1 MAIKL
6 FDIKADRLMRTL
18 LVALL
23 TIPLLFCG
31 DVALGEP
38 AKTKP
43 PPAALVVTAPVEQ
56 AQVRPPLT
64 LVGTTQPRYTA
75 EVACEVEGLVERLDA
90 RKGDRVRKGDILA
103 RQRILTRKLR
113 LQESRAQRRE
123 VLARIEKAE
132 ADVRRAERLFV
143 QKFISEEQL
152 QERRTDLDALRQQE
166 RRLSASIRIVE
177 DSLARMEIRAPF
189 DGSVVAER
197 TEVGQWLEAGDPVI
211 VLTDLSVI
219 HIMVPVPEQQIGRIT
234 QGDSVAVTI
243 DAFPGRAL
251 SGTIAAIVPRADTG
265 SRSFPVQ
272 VNVDNADGAILAG
285 MLARVTFHPVTLPA
299 ALVVPKDALVPQPEG
314 GGYLVKVSD
323 GTASWVQV
331 RVLESYGDRYAVD
344 PLNKDL
350 AAGDRVIVRGN
361 ERVRPGQH
369 VREAAPT
376 P

>member
-1 MAIKL
+1 MTFQLYRINSGGCL
-6 FDIKADRLMRTL
+6 RTGLVTL
-18 LVALL
+18 LVLSFHFGGDAALAEREK
-23 TIPLLFCG
+23 F
-31 DVALGEP
+31 
-38 AKTKP
+38 KP
-43 PPAALVVTAPVEQ
+43 PSAALVVTAPVEQ
-56 AQVRPPLT
+56 GEVRAPLT
-64 LVGTTQPRYTA
+64 LVGTTEPRYTA
-75 EVACEVEGLVERLDA
+75 EVACEVDGLVETLAA
-90 RKGDRVRKGDILA
+90 RQGDRVRKGSLLA
-103 RQRILTRKLR
+103 RQRTLPLKLR
-113 LQESRAQRRE
+113 LQESRAQLRE
-123 VLARIEKAE
+123 VQARIDKAE
-132 ADVRRAERLFV
+132 ADVRRAERLFD
-143 QKFISEEQL
+143 QKFISEELL

-166 RRLSASIRIVE
+166 RRLSASIRIVD

-197 TEVGQWLEAGDPVI
+197 TEVGQWLDAGDPVI
-211 VLTDLSVI
+211 VLSDLSVI
-219 HIMVPVPEQQIGRIT
+219 HIMVPVPEQQIGSIT
-234 QGDSVAVTI
+234 QGGSVAVTI

-251 SGTIAAIVPRADTG
+251 SGPIAAIVPRADTG
-265 SRSFPVQ
+265 SRSFPGQ
-272 VNVDNADGAILAG
+272 VNVDTPGGAILAG

-361 ERVRPGQH
+361 ERVRPGQT

>member
-1 MAIKL
+1 MAIEL
-6 FDIKADRLMRTL
+6 CDIKADRFMRAFL
-18 LVALL
+18 FAFLA
-23 TIPLLFCG
+23 ISLLFCG
-31 DVALGEP
+31 DLALAEP
-38 AKTKP
+38 AKAKP
-43 PPAALVVTAPVEQ
+43 APAALVVTAPVEQ
-56 AQVRPPLT
+56 GEIRPPLT
-64 LVGTTQPRYTA
+64 LVGTTEPRYTA
-75 EVACEVEGLVERLDA
+75 EVACEVDGLVERLAA
-90 RKGDRVRKGDILA
+90 RKGDRVRKGDLLA
-103 RQRILTRKLR
+103 KQRTLPLKLR
-113 LQESRAQRRE
+113 LQESRAQFRE

-132 ADVRRAERLFV
+132 ADVRRAERLFD

-166 RRLSASIRIVE
+166 RRLRASIRIVE

-197 TEVGQWLEAGDPVI
+197 TEVGQWLDAGEPVV
-211 VLTDLSVI
+211 VLTDLSLI

-234 QGDSVAVTI
+234 QGGSVAVTI
-243 DAFPGRAL
+243 DAFPGWAL

-272 VNVDNADGAILAG
+272 VNVDNADGAIMAG
-285 MLARVTFHPVTLPA
+285 MLARVTFHPVTLPS
-299 ALVVPKDALVPQPEG
+299 ALIVPKDALVPQPEG

-331 RVLESYGDRYAVD
+331 KVLASYGDRYAVD

-350 AAGDRVIVRGN
+350 AAGDRVVVRGN
-361 ERVRPGQH
+361 ERVRPGQN
-369 VREAAPT
+369 VREEAPT